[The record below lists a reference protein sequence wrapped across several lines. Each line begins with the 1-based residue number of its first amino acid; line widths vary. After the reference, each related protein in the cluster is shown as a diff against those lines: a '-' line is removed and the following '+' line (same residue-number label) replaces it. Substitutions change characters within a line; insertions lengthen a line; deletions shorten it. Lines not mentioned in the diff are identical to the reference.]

1 MDNNVF
7 EEIKAGMEDALAY
20 VKSDKTKVRV
30 HYLVPGPVDVKAVR
44 EKTGL
49 TQEEFCRSYA
59 FSPSDLE
66 KWESGAAKP
75 TGPVKAYLVVIGQH
89 PDVVRDALQQAT
101 T

>member
-59 FSPSDLE
+59 FSPSDR
-66 KWESGAAKP
+66 SRACSAKK
-75 TGPVKAYLVVIGQH
+75 T
-89 PDVVRDALQQAT
+89 ALSCSNAGGMSRHV
-101 T
+101 